1 MGTKCVCWTICFI
14 IKKKKKAKKNYYS
27 EKICKKKYDAKK
39 TWRIMKKQIGKIKH
53 TQPPITC
60 PNLTIKTLKQGVKYV
75 QS

>member
-1 MGTKCVCWTICFI
+1 MCLLDHLLYNK
-14 IKKKKKAKKNYYS
+14 KKKKKAKKNYYS

-53 TQPPITC
+53 TQPAITC
-60 PNLTIKTLKQGVKYV
+60 PNLTIKTLKQDVKYV